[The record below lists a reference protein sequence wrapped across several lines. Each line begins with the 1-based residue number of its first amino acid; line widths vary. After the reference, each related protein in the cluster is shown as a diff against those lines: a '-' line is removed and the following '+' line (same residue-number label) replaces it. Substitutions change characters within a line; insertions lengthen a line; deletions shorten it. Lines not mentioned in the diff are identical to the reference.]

1 MSKERIVAENGPV
14 QRRFAAVQGRMN
26 WREGRNA
33 GAFEKDGEGA
43 AERSGRGKTEAPF
56 LLCTLFGVCEKIARR
71 FDAKRFEWYRRMKI
85 FSASVIQKPEKKTR
99 EFAVDGTAQIERI
112 LSGLA
117 WK

>member
-26 WREGRNA
+26 WRGEDA

-56 LLCTLFGVCEKIARR
+56 LLCTLFRVCEKIARR

-99 EFAVDGTAQIERI
+99 EFAVDGTA
-112 LSGLA
+112 
-117 WK
+117 